1 MRIDLNLG
9 RCSETRSQRV
19 FSKQQLTALQVLGEG
34 GSTKEAAEQ
43 AGCTTRAVR
52 KWLHVPEFSDALAEL
67 QKELVA
73 GTLRQLRVE
82 GPRAV
87 KTLARIMGDED
98 GPSTPRVSAA
108 KAILDGLFK
117 GDELERITALE
128 AAVRELQEAR

>member
-1 MRIDLNLG
+1 
-9 RCSETRSQRV
+9 V

-87 KTLARIMGDED
+87 KTLARIMGEED
-98 GPSTPRVSAA
+98 GPTTPRVSAA